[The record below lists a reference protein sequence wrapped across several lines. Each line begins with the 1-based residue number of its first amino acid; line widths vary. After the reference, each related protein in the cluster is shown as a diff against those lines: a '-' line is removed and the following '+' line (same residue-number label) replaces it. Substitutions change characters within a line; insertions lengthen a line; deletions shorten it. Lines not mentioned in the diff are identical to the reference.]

1 MAASQPLKEGVI
13 IDGFVTRITNY
24 GAFIDLGGIDGLLHL
39 SQISWHPIKHPGEVL
54 GVGDRVKVLVLK
66 YDPKNKKVTL
76 GRKQLID
83 SRADA
88 DLKKRRRSELNLWEK
103 RYEREDE
110 KLNRR
115 AKERSKTSIYEKVG
129 HSAKYVRVVPGG
141 LPSLGRK
148 K

>member
-1 MAASQPLKEGVI
+1 MAVGQPLKRGVI
-13 IDGFVTRITNY
+13 IDGFVKKITNY

-39 SQISWHPIKHPGEVL
+39 SQISWQPIHHPGEVL

-83 SRADA
+83 SRGDA
-88 DLKKRRRSELNLWEK
+88 DLKKRRRLELNLWEK
-103 RYEREDE
+103 KCEREDE
-110 KLNRR
+110 KLRMR
-115 AKERSKTSIYEKVG
+115 AKARSKQSIYEKAG
-129 HSAKYVRVVPGG
+129 GSGKYVRVVPGG